1 MREGCYLPASNRRN
15 RVLDPHSWFEGEGTS
30 SDFLASTSRIT
41 AITGPT
47 ER

>member
-1 MREGCYLPASNRRN
+1 MREGCYLLASNKRN
-15 RVLDPHSWFEGEGTS
+15 RVLDPPGWFEGEGTS
-30 SDFLASTSRIT
+30 CEFLASTSRIM